1 MIFRKGKHIMTIE
14 FELESLTD
22 KGRMLL
28 LQRANQW
35 QCTPAQAMARILEAA
50 AKKAKLPN
58 PNEKEAA

>member
-1 MIFRKGKHIMTIE
+1 MTIE

-50 AKKAKLPN
+50 AKKAKLTPT
-58 PNEKEAA
+58 EKEAA

>member
-1 MIFRKGKHIMTIE
+1 MTIE

-50 AKKAKLPN
+50 AKKAKLPTA
-58 PNEKEAA
+58 EKAAA

>member
-1 MIFRKGKHIMTIE
+1 MTIE